1 MEKAFRYRIYPS
13 DEQKVLIRKFIGSS
27 RFVYNYFLALRSSM
41 YQETGKGMNYHGAS
55 ARLTELKQEI
65 SWFKEAD
72 KFALQNTLR
81 DLEDA
86 YGRFFKKQNKY
97 PRFKKKH
104 GKKQS
109 YRTNFTNGNI
119 QVLTGKIKLPKL
131 GWMDLKESRLFIG
144 KVLGVT
150 VRRLPSDKYYVSICS
165 DVGEIEKLPE
175 SPNFVGVDLGLKCFA
190 KLSNGRT
197 IENPKFLKKAEKQ
210 IKKYQRR
217 LSRKQKGSRN
227 KEKARIKVAVAH
239 EKVNNQRQD
248 FLQKESTKII
258 NENQVVILE
267 DLAVKNMLKNRKLAK
282 AISEVS
288 WSEFGRML
296 KYKAKWYGRI
306 YHEVNRFYPS
316 SQLCSCCGYKN
327 DDVKNLAV
335 RFWSCPECK
344 GLHNRDENASK
355 NILQQGL
362 KDLKFE

>member
-1 MEKAFRYRIYPS
+1 MVKAFRYRIYPS
-13 DEQKVLIRKFIGSS
+13 DEQKNLIRKFIGSS
-27 RFVYNYFLALRSSM
+27 RFVYNHFLALRSST
-41 YQETGKGMNYHGAS
+41 YKETGQGLNYYGAR
-55 ARLTELKQEI
+55 ARLTKLKKEI
-65 SWFKEAD
+65 SWLKEAD

-104 GKKQS
+104 GNK
-109 YRTNFTNGNI
+109 
-119 QVLTGKIKLPKL
+119 
-131 GWMDLKESRLFIG
+131 SRPFVG
-144 KVLGVT
+144 KVLSVT

-165 DVGEIEKLPE
+165 DVGDIEKLPE
-175 SPNFVGVDLGLKCFA
+175 SLNFVGVDLGLKCFA
-190 KLSNGRT
+190 QLSNGQT
-197 IENPKFLKKAEKQ
+197 IENPKFLKKAENQ

-239 EKVNNQRQD
+239 EKVKNQRQD

-288 WSEFGRML
+288 WSEFRRML
-296 KYKAKWYGRI
+296 KYKAEWYGRI

-316 SQLCSCCGYKN
+316 SQRCSCCGYKN
-327 DDVKNLAV
+327 EDVKNLAV

-344 GLHNRDENASK
+344 VVHDRDANASK

-362 KDLKFE
+362 KDLKLA